1 MAQGYS
7 SVLNMNE
14 PVDIRTPICLYYT
27 AVQLD
32 VMAYVCY
39 GDQMLLATGQLKK
52 HLKLF
57 TKMRNCSRVL
67 FKLMNDY
74 KHNKQE

>member
-1 MAQGYS
+1 MAQS
-7 SVLNMNE
+7 NSTVLNRNE

-27 AVQLD
+27 TVQLD

-57 TKMRNCSRVL
+57 TKMRKCSRVL
-67 FKLMNDY
+67 SNLMNDY
-74 KHNKQE
+74 KQNRQK